1 MLARVRFEML
11 DERGNR
17 SWCALW
23 RDADA
28 PLIDASMLSVIN
40 ALRAVSTAAL
50 VGVTYRWSWYY
61 RNVVPQP
68 GSNVNAGLA
77 SYYES
82 PDAGFILY
90 HPSVPDTANLATVHV
105 LMIDGAWC
113 DPFGNDLVRHVS
125 TIPYVR

>member
-28 PLIDASMLSVIN
+28 PLIDTAMLTVIS
-40 ALRAVSTAAL
+40 ALRSISTAAL

-61 RNVVPQP
+61 RNLVPQP
-68 GSNVNAGLA
+68 GSSVDAGLV
-77 SYYES
+77 SYYAS
-82 PDAGFILY
+82 SSAAQLLY
-90 HPSVPDTANLATVHV
+90 HPSVPDTASMDAVHV
-105 LMIDGAWC
+105 LMIDGDWC
-113 DPFGNDLVRHVS
+113 DPFGNDLVSHVN